1 MSLDRLGTFSLRL
14 GINKPEAKDFDEVR
28 TQDVLIKGVRFS
40 AAQRVRRKVARQ
52 SIHLVKDP
60 MRRVSTTT
68 TRWRIFQAQMLKD
81 R

>member
-14 GINKPEAKDFDEVR
+14 GMHNPEDKDFDEVR
-28 TQDVLIKGVRFS
+28 TQDVVIKGVRFS
-40 AAQRVRRKVARQ
+40 AAQRERRKVARQ

-68 TRWRIFQAQMLKD
+68 RWCIFQAQMLKD

>member
-40 AAQRVRRKVARQ
+40 AA
-52 SIHLVKDP
+52 
-60 MRRVSTTT
+60 
-68 TRWRIFQAQMLKD
+68 
-81 R
+81 